1 MRRYPTSSFPGS
13 GKRACT
19 AVITS
24 ISEATQAR
32 NQGVVACQSLLST
45 EKQSGSKTYILRH
58 PDPSTVGDTE
68 LRALTTSQLSLFD
81 DCPQYAGNSQSKHPC
96 TAQPFVICSRGRTQ
110 PEWNRWYCKCPI
122 CYDGF
127 RRLIVVNM
135 LCFHLSTLHLFCQ
148 EKMTK

>member
-13 GKRACT
+13 EKRACT

-24 ISEATQAR
+24 ISEATQAH
-32 NQGVVACQSLLST
+32 NQGVVAYQSLLST

-81 DCPQYAGNSQSKHPC
+81 D
-96 TAQPFVICSRGRTQ
+96 
-110 PEWNRWYCKCPI
+110 
-122 CYDGF
+122 
-127 RRLIVVNM
+127 
-135 LCFHLSTLHLFCQ
+135 
-148 EKMTK
+148 

>member
-13 GKRACT
+13 EKRACT

-24 ISEATQAR
+24 ISEATQAH
-32 NQGVVACQSLLST
+32 NQGVVAYQSLLST

-81 DCPQYAGNSQSKHPC
+81 DCP
-96 TAQPFVICSRGRTQ
+96 
-110 PEWNRWYCKCPI
+110 
-122 CYDGF
+122 
-127 RRLIVVNM
+127 
-135 LCFHLSTLHLFCQ
+135 
-148 EKMTK
+148 